1 MIQKEISIQYTK
13 SLPDPKIKFSNVKAG
28 KIMTI
33 LLEEG
38 DNEEIISKT
47 IFKKLKREVNE
58 ELLE

>member
-1 MIQKEISIQYTK
+1 MKVKEISISYNKTI
-13 SLPDPKIKFSNVKAG
+13 PDKNIKFSNVKAG

-38 DNEEIISKT
+38 DQEEIISKT

-58 ELLE
+58 ELQ